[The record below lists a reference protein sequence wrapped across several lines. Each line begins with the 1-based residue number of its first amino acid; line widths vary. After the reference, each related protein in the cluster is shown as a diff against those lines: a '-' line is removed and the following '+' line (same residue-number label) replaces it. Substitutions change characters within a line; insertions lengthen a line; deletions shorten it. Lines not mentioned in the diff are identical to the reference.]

1 MDGARLAS
9 WELRQA
15 GIDHKVIPDSAVA
28 WLFDRESIDA
38 VLIGAEWIAANG
50 DTGAVIGSR
59 AIALL
64 AAAAGDRPG
73 RARPRVIV
81 CGLSATIDPATP
93 DGDAIPVELR
103 PARDQAA
110 YLTGLS
116 IRVSDA
122 LVPAADVIPA
132 GTISAL
138 VTERGVLVPPSA
150 PAIASLIASSEG
162 TGTTGPLET
171 PG

>member
-1 MDGARLAS
+1 M
-9 WELRQA
+9 
-15 GIDHKVIPDSAVA
+15 A
-28 WLFDRESIDA
+28 WLFDRETIDV

-50 DTGAVIGSR
+50 DSGAVIGSR
-59 AIALL
+59 AIAHL
-64 AAAAGDRPG
+64 AAAVADDPG
-73 RARPRVIV
+73 QAPPRVIV
-81 CGLSATIDPATP
+81 CGLSATIDPSTP
-93 DGDAIPVELR
+93 DGHAIPVELR

-132 GTISAL
+132 GTIAAL

-150 PAIASLIASSEG
+150 PAIAELIASSEA
-162 TGTTGPLET
+162 TAPIGPPET
-171 PG
+171 AS